1 MTRIATLFLAAATLF
16 AAAPATAAV
25 TYKVSGNFRPW
36 DGASF
41 RRLLGGGSFSGSFT
55 LANDSFPQSGTT
67 NFVRYSIDLRDKDG
81 KVVET
86 LTQSPGQN
94 GGYISSANAT
104 IYGGTSIYFYE
115 LDGGRIQ
122 NYLRLVVPVGFGGEG
137 PIAPAGSSMASVGSQ
152 ESRIADAIIAVPEPA
167 SWAVMLLGLGL
178 VGAGLRHRPRV
189 ATRLRFA

>member
-1 MTRIATLFLAAATLF
+1 MTRIATLFLATATLF

-25 TYKVSGNFRPW
+25 TYTVSGTFRPW

-41 RRLLGGGSFSGSFT
+41 RRLIGGGSFSGSFT
-55 LANDSFPQSGTT
+55 LSNNSFPQSGTT
-67 NFVRYSIDLRDKDG
+67 SFVRYSIDLRDQNG
-81 KVVET
+81 TVVET

-94 GGYISSANAT
+94 GGFISSDNAA
-104 IYGGTSIYFYE
+104 IYGGTQIYFYE

-152 ESRIADAIIAVPEPA
+152 ESRIANAVIAVPEPA
-167 SWAVMLLGLGL
+167 TWGLMLVGLGL
-178 VGAGLRHRPRV
+178 VGAGLRRRP
-189 ATRLRFA
+189 TTHIRFA